1 PSADREVRLDPAR
14 PQPWE
19 EDRLSTATTV
29 RLGRPT
35 APASTIASLLLP
47 SSSSASPTSTYTRG
61 AVSSRPGRPRASSPC
76 ATPTPIG
83 RPCPSDPLAIST
95 PDGGPRAPPRGI
107 PAGEGGGGRDGPP
120 GAIRPSRS
128 SPATTRGRTPWP
140 RAPRS

>member
-35 APASTIASLLLP
+35 APAYTIASLLLP

-61 AVSSRPGRPRASSPC
+61 AVSPRPGNPRASSPC

-83 RPCPSDPLAIST
+83 SPCPSDPLAIST
-95 PDGGPRAPPRGI
+95 PGTSERSGGY
-107 PAGEGGGGRDGPP
+107 
-120 GAIRPSRS
+120 PSRDS
-128 SPATTRGRTPWP
+128 AEPKPASHDSGKNSLAAST
-140 RAPRS
+140 A